1 MLERYEIEEVEG
13 GVAIGGAGDHVEHCE
28 EDRVSVPVEAKEVL
42 VEEDS
47 DVGEVPRRD
56 DQSRR
61 YSRREVRSNGEGVV
75 VPYISPWSRRNF
87 KDLVDGGS
95 VKSGFDIHRAVLS
108 LFLSAAEEKCKR

>member
-1 MLERYEIEEVEG
+1 MLERNEIEEVDG
-13 GVAIGGAGDHVEHCE
+13 GVAIGGAGNHVEHCE

-61 YSRREVRSNGEGVV
+61 DSRREVRSNREGVV
-75 VPYISPWSRRNF
+75 IPYVSRWSHRNF
-87 KDLVDGGS
+87 KDLVGGGS
-95 VKSGFDIHRAVLS
+95 VKSRV
-108 LFLSAAEEKCKR
+108 